1 MKEFDLYDEKQYTPI
16 PENSYTRPAQIPIYA
31 SRFRQLTEE
40 SKTKLQYDNWIMFH
54 HPGHFLIYD
63 KMSKCCA
70 FDVAYVVF
78 KEKTQTQS
86 GEDSLVAVIPE
97 IRINQDDSIH
107 KTDEDDFGIVVE
119 LIENLH

>member
-1 MKEFDLYDEKQYTPI
+1 MNQYNENQFMKM
-16 PENSYTRPAQIPIYA
+16 PENHYARPAQIPIRVK
-31 SRFRQLTEE
+31 RFNYLINEYIPGNND
-40 SKTKLQYDNWIMFH
+40 QYIMFH